1 MSVQSEHHG
10 SGDVPHRAVTLGEII
25 ALRVEGEVDLGAL
38 PIRRLAGAP
47 QGRGGWV

>member
-10 SGDVPHRAVTLGEII
+10 SGDVPHRAVTLGGITV
-25 ALRVEGEVDLGAL
+25 LRVEGEVDLGAL